1 MPRGW
6 LYLGEMFAISVVLG
20 LYMAR
25 VDPGLL
31 RERLKPPVQKDQPLA
46 DKLILIPLLFLLFG
60 GMGFM
65 AADAARWRWSTMPP
79 SVQWAGCV
87 LLLAVILFMSW
98 TMRTNS
104 FAAPVVK
111 IQRERGQT
119 VITTGP
125 YAIVRHPLYFG
136 ALFYVAATS
145 LVLGSW
151 WGLATVPLVALGFAI
166 RIHVEEK
173 VLREGLQGYDD
184 YARRVRW
191 CLPHPPPFRPTAA
204 GPAPAHRAPT
214 QLGVA
219 DYIGGTKPSLPN
231 RTAPACMEP
240 SAWRWPGTNTA
251 WPA

>member
-1 MPRGW
+1 MGLVLNLFVQTIVWFGLMSAIIFGATGTIDYAGGW
-6 LYLGEMFAISVVLG
+6 LHFGEMFAISVILG
-20 LYMAR
+20 LYMER

-65 AADAARWRWSTMPP
+65 AADAARWRWSTIPP

-119 VITTGP
+119 VITAGP
-125 YAIVRHPLYFG
+125 YAIVRHPLYFA

-166 RIHVEEK
+166 RIRVEEK
-173 VLREGLQGYDD
+173 VLREGLRGYGD
-184 YARRVRW
+184 YARHVRW
-191 CLPHPPPFRPTAA
+191 RLIPF
-204 GPAPAHRAPT
+204 
-214 QLGVA
+214 
-219 DYIGGTKPSLPN
+219 I
-231 RTAPACMEP
+231 
-240 SAWRWPGTNTA
+240 W
-251 WPA
+251 

>member
-1 MPRGW
+1 MGLALNLIVQTIVWFGLMGAIIFGAAGTISYPGGW

-20 LYMAR
+20 IYMAR

-46 DKLILIPLLFLLFG
+46 DKLIVVPLLILLFG

-65 AADAARWRWSTMPP
+65 AADAVRWRWSMMPS
-79 SVQWAGCV
+79 SVQWAGCA
-87 LLLAVILFMSW
+87 LLLAVILFMTW
-98 TMRTNS
+98 AMRTNR

-145 LVLGSW
+145 FVLGSW
-151 WGLATVPLVALGFAI
+151 WGLATVPLVGFGAAL
-166 RIHVEEK
+166 RIHVEEEA
-173 VLREGLQGYDD
+173 LREGLQGYPD

-191 CLPHPPPFRPTAA
+191 RLIPF
-204 GPAPAHRAPT
+204 
-214 QLGVA
+214 V
-219 DYIGGTKPSLPN
+219 
-231 RTAPACMEP
+231 
-240 SAWRWPGTNTA
+240 W
-251 WPA
+251 

>member
-1 MPRGW
+1 
-6 LYLGEMFAISVVLG
+6 
-20 LYMAR
+20 
-25 VDPGLL
+25 LL

-65 AADAARWRWSTMPP
+65 AADAARWRWSTIPP

-125 YAIVRHPLYFG
+125 YAIVRHPLYFA

-166 RIHVEEK
+166 RIRVEEK
-173 VLREGLQGYDD
+173 VLREGLRGYGD
-184 YARRVRW
+184 YARHVRW
-191 CLPHPPPFRPTAA
+191 RLIPF
-204 GPAPAHRAPT
+204 
-214 QLGVA
+214 
-219 DYIGGTKPSLPN
+219 I
-231 RTAPACMEP
+231 
-240 SAWRWPGTNTA
+240 W
-251 WPA
+251 

>member
-1 MPRGW
+1 MGLVINVIVQTIVWFGFMGAIIFGAAGTIDYVGGW
-6 LYLGEMFAISVVLG
+6 LYLSAMIAISVVLG
-20 LYMAR
+20 VYFAR
-25 VDPGLL
+25 IDPGLL
-31 RERLKPPVQKDQPLA
+31 RERLKPPLQKDQPLA
-46 DKLILIPLLFLLFG
+46 DKLILIPLLLLLFG

-87 LLLAVILFMSW
+87 LLLTAILFMYW
-98 TMRTNS
+98 TMRINS

-111 IQRERGQT
+111 IQKERGQT

-151 WGLATVPLVALGFAI
+151 WGLAMVPLVAFGFAI
-166 RIHVEEK
+166 RIRVEEK
-173 VLREGLQGYDD
+173 ALHEGLQGYAD

-191 CLPHPPPFRPTAA
+191 RLIPF
-204 GPAPAHRAPT
+204 
-214 QLGVA
+214 V
-219 DYIGGTKPSLPN
+219 
-231 RTAPACMEP
+231 
-240 SAWRWPGTNTA
+240 W
-251 WPA
+251 

>member
-1 MPRGW
+1 MGLALNLIVQTVVWFGVMGAMIFGAAGTIDYAGGW
-6 LYLGEMFAISVVLG
+6 LYLGEMIAISVVGG
-20 LYMAR
+20 LHMAR

-31 RERLKPPVQKDQPLA
+31 RERLKPPIQKDQPLS
-46 DKLILIPLLFLLFG
+46 DKLILIPLLLLLFG

-65 AADAARWRWSTMPP
+65 AADAARSRWSTMPP

-87 LLLAVILFMSW
+87 LLLTAILFMYW

-111 IQRERGQT
+111 IQEERGQT

-125 YAIVRHPLYFG
+125 YAVVRHPLYFG

-166 RIHVEEK
+166 RIGVEEK
-173 VLREGLQGYDD
+173 ALRKGLQGYSD

-191 CLPHPPPFRPTAA
+191 RLIPF
-204 GPAPAHRAPT
+204 
-214 QLGVA
+214 
-219 DYIGGTKPSLPN
+219 I
-231 RTAPACMEP
+231 
-240 SAWRWPGTNTA
+240 W
-251 WPA
+251 

>member
-1 MPRGW
+1 MGLALNLIVQTIAWFGLMGAVIFGAAGTIDYAGGW
-6 LYLGEMFAISVVLG
+6 LYLGEMIAISVAGG
-20 LYMAR
+20 LHMAR

-31 RERLKPPVQKDQPLA
+31 RERLKPPIQKGQPLA
-46 DKLILIPLLFLLFG
+46 DKLILIPLLLLLFG

-65 AADAARWRWSTMPP
+65 AADAARWRWRWRWSTVPP

-87 LLLAVILFMSW
+87 LLLAAILFMYW

-111 IQRERGQT
+111 IQKERGQT

-125 YAIVRHPLYFG
+125 YSVVRHPLYFG

-166 RIHVEEK
+166 RIRVEEK
-173 VLREGLQGYDD
+173 TLRKGLQGYRD
-184 YARRVRW
+184 YVRRVRW
-191 CLPHPPPFRPTAA
+191 RLIPF
-204 GPAPAHRAPT
+204 
-214 QLGVA
+214 
-219 DYIGGTKPSLPN
+219 I
-231 RTAPACMEP
+231 
-240 SAWRWPGTNTA
+240 W
-251 WPA
+251 

>member
-1 MPRGW
+1 MGLVINVIVQTIVWFGFMGAIIFGAAGTIDYVGGW
-6 LYLGEMFAISVVLG
+6 LYLSAMIAISVVLG
-20 LYMAR
+20 VYFAR
-25 VDPGLL
+25 IDPGLL
-31 RERLKPPVQKDQPLA
+31 RERLEPPIQKDQPLA
-46 DKLILIPLLFLLFG
+46 DKLILIPLLLLLFG

-87 LLLAVILFMSW
+87 LLLAAILFMSW

-111 IQRERGQT
+111 IQKERGQT

-136 ALFYVAATS
+136 ALFYVAGTS

-151 WGLATVPLVALGFAI
+151 WGFAMVPLVAFGFAI
-166 RIHVEEK
+166 RIRVEEK
-173 VLREGLQGYDD
+173 ALHEGLQGYAD

-191 CLPHPPPFRPTAA
+191 RLIPF
-204 GPAPAHRAPT
+204 
-214 QLGVA
+214 V
-219 DYIGGTKPSLPN
+219 
-231 RTAPACMEP
+231 
-240 SAWRWPGTNTA
+240 W
-251 WPA
+251 

>member
-1 MPRGW
+1 MDLALNLVVQTIVWFGLMGAIIFGAAGTIDYAGGW

-46 DKLILIPLLFLLFG
+46 DKLIVIPLLILLFG

-87 LLLAVILFMSW
+87 FLLAVIVFMTW

-111 IQRERGQT
+111 IQKERGHT
-119 VITTGP
+119 VVTTGP

-151 WGLATVPLVALGFAI
+151 WGLATVPLVAFGFAI
-166 RIHVEEK
+166 RIRVEEK
-173 VLREGLQGYDD
+173 ALREGLQGYYD
-184 YARRVRW
+184 YAGRVRW
-191 CLPHPPPFRPTAA
+191 RLNPF
-204 GPAPAHRAPT
+204 
-214 QLGVA
+214 
-219 DYIGGTKPSLPN
+219 I
-231 RTAPACMEP
+231 
-240 SAWRWPGTNTA
+240 W
-251 WPA
+251 

>member
-1 MPRGW
+1 MGLVLNLFVQTIVWFGLMGAIIFGAAGTIDYAGGW
-6 LYLGEMFAISVVLG
+6 HYFGEMFAISVILG

-65 AADAARWRWSTMPP
+65 AADAARWRWSTIPP

-125 YAIVRHPLYFG
+125 YAIVRHPLYFARG
-136 ALFYVAATS
+136 AL
-145 LVLGSW
+145 
-151 WGLATVPLVALGFAI
+151 
-166 RIHVEEK
+166 R
-173 VLREGLQGYDD
+173 D
-184 YARRVRW
+184 
-191 CLPHPPPFRPTAA
+191 
-204 GPAPAHRAPT
+204 
-214 QLGVA
+214 
-219 DYIGGTKPSLPN
+219 
-231 RTAPACMEP
+231 
-240 SAWRWPGTNTA
+240 PG
-251 WPA
+251 